1 MTQYRV
7 ERWKYGARLSPV
19 LEEPDPCPSSPT
31 ASDIREH
38 LLARYMDIK
47 FQVGIV
53 VERVVDHLLDENQK
67 LRQEN
72 EQQDLDLGLR
82 DFKLDNLNYMLSSN
96 MGPVDFQEV
105 KRRLDR
111 LASSWGAEKQAGV
124 EQRKMLE
131 EELKQL
137 RSSHQLVVR
146 ELAAL
151 RPQTAPLICQTQDKN
166 RAILTAVAPTVQAKK
181 AHRLCTGRSKNTKF
195 SDIKS
200 RTKDPSASGDSLT
213 KAKVTTKSK
222 SKTKVTSGGGLMSK
236 HKPSLKT
243 EKKPIPPAKPK
254 AIPVRVTKDTSVRK
268 KR

>member
-1 MTQYRV
+1 MTQYRA
-7 ERWKYGARLSPV
+7 ERWKYGTRLSPV

-38 LLARYMDIK
+38 LLARYMEIK

-72 EQQDLDLGLR
+72 KQQDHDLGLR
-82 DFKLDNLNYMLSSN
+82 DFKLDNLNYMLSSS

-105 KRRLDR
+105 KQRLDR
-111 LASSWGAEKQAGV
+111 LASSWEAEKHAGV

-137 RSSHQLVVR
+137 KSSHELVVR

-151 RPQTAPLICQTQDKN
+151 RPQTAPQTYRAQNKN
-166 RAILTAVAPTVQAKK
+166 RANHTAVAPTVQAKK
-181 AHRLCTGRSKNTKF
+181 AHRLCTGRSKNTTF
-195 SDIKS
+195 INVKS
-200 RTKDPSASGDSLT
+200 GTKDPSASGDSFT
-213 KAKVTTKSK
+213 KVTTESK
-222 SKTKVTSGGGLMSK
+222 SKTKAPSGRGLISK
-236 HKPSLKT
+236 DKPSLKT
-243 EKKPIPPAKPK
+243 EKKPIPSAKPK
-254 AIPVRVTKDTSVRK
+254 AIPLRTTKNTSVRK
-268 KR
+268 RT